1 MPQRSRPFKDPDVA
15 GVFRAYP
22 SAVKTR
28 LMRLR
33 DLIFETASATTGVGK
48 IEETLK
54 WGQPSYL
61 TTQSGSGTTVRI
73 DRVKGV
79 DGEVAIYVSCL
90 TDLVAT
96 FRERYPKLRYEGKR
110 AIRLRAKDQ
119 LDERAIRHCIALAL
133 TYHLRKRKAAN

>member
-1 MPQRSRPFKDPDVA
+1 MLRRARPFPNADVA

-22 SAVKTR
+22 PTVKAR

-33 DLIFETASATTGVGK
+33 DLIFETASATPGVGE
-48 IEETLK
+48 IDETLK

-61 TTQSGSGTTVRI
+61 TSQSGSGTTVRI
-73 DRVKGV
+73 DRAKGA

-110 AIRLRAKDQ
+110 AIHLRAEDH
-119 LDERAIRHCIALAL
+119 LNEAALRHCIALAL
-133 TYHLRKRKAAN
+133 TYHLRKRKAAD

>member
-1 MPQRSRPFKDPDVA
+1 MPRRSRPFKNPNVA
-15 GVFRAYP
+15 GVFKAYP
-22 SAVKTR
+22 ADIRTR
-28 LMRLR
+28 LLRLR
-33 DLIFETASATTGVGK
+33 DLIFETASATKGVGE

-61 TTQSGSGTTVRI
+61 TAQSGSGTTIRI
-73 DRVKGV
+73 DRAKGA

-110 AIRLRAKDQ
+110 AIHFRAEDH
-119 LDERAIRHCIALAL
+119 LNEPALRHCIALAL
-133 TYHLRKRKAAN
+133 TYHLRKRKAAD

>member
-1 MPQRSRPFKDPDVA
+1 M
-15 GVFRAYP
+15 FRAYP
-22 SAVKTR
+22 PAVKAR
-28 LMRLR
+28 LLRLR
-33 DLIFETASATTGVGK
+33 DLIFETASATTGVGE

-61 TTQSGSGTTVRI
+61 TAQSGSGTTIRI
-73 DRVKGV
+73 DRAKGA

-110 AIRLRAKDQ
+110 AIRFRAEDN
-119 LDERAIRHCIALAL
+119 LDEPALRHCIALAL
-133 TYHLRKRKAAN
+133 TYHQRKRKAAT